1 MKRSG
6 EWVTLSPAASLCT
19 EKAFRKFVW
28 PSGDDIS
35 PEMRFLIRFHFKVS
49 DFSAS
54 LLIGILLAVS
64 SRRGFR
70 LLLHLQSAHV
80 MLSK

>member
-35 PEMRFLIRFHFKVS
+35 PDMRFLIHFHFKVS

-54 LLIGILLAVS
+54 LLIGILLAQSPPEEVLDFSCIS
-64 SRRGFR
+64 S
-70 LLLHLQSAHV
+70 LL
-80 MLSK
+80 M

>member
-1 MKRSG
+1 MERSG

-19 EKAFRKFVW
+19 EKGFRKFVW

-35 PEMRFLIRFHFKVS
+35 PDTRFLIRFYFKVS

-54 LLIGILLAVS
+54 LLIAILVAQSPPGEILDFSFIS
-64 SRRGFR
+64 S
-70 LLLHLQSAHV
+70 LL
-80 MLSK
+80 M

>member
-6 EWVTLSPAASLCT
+6 EWVTLSPAASLYT
-19 EKAFRKFVW
+19 EKGFRKFVW

-35 PEMRFLIRFHFKVS
+35 PDMHFLIRFHFKVS

-54 LLIGILLAVS
+54 LLIGILLAQSPPEEVLDFSFIS
-64 SRRGFR
+64 S
-70 LLLHLQSAHV
+70 LL
-80 MLSK
+80 M